1 MSRVAVVGAGLCGAT
16 AAAALEQS
24 GHQATVFDKGR
35 AVGGRMSSKRTAAG
49 YLDMGAQ
56 YFTARSAAF
65 QAQVQSWLQAGCA
78 EVWHCTTASLTYHDG
93 QSTLERS
100 ADRQLRYVGTPSMHA
115 PVKAVLAGMPVITD
129 CRIQR
134 LERVQQSWSVVSE
147 SAERYTGFDAV
158 LLAIPPVQAQ
168 QLLMQ
173 SGLGEL
179 FVAPASLLEPCWAVA
194 LRAGASGQGDAIFC
208 QHPKLRFVSH
218 QANKAGRSD
227 CYIVHF
233 NAVFSR
239 EHVEQPEAFWFKQA
253 VDILQIEFGI
263 DTQIEPL
270 AAHRWLYAS
279 QNAELQATGIIALP
293 DQQIWLG
300 GDWSN
305 GGRVENAYL
314 AGLDL
319 ATSVM
324 QYSNRATVT
333 A

>member
-1 MSRVAVVGAGLCGAT
+1 MNKVAVIGAGLCGAT
-16 AAAALEQS
+16 AAAELVQS
-24 GHQATVFDKGR
+24 GYQVTVFDKGR
-35 AVGGRMSSKRTAAG
+35 AVGGRMSSKRTEAG

-65 QAQVQSWLQAGCA
+65 QSQVQSWLQAGCA
-78 EVWHCTTASLTYHDG
+78 EVWNCTTASLTYDEGH
-93 QSTLERS
+93 STLERS
-100 ADRQLRYVGTPSMHA
+100 ADRQLRYIGTPSMQA
-115 PVKAVLAGMPVITD
+115 PVKAVLADIPVIAN
-129 CRIQR
+129 CRIHR
-134 LERVQQSWSVVSE
+134 LERLQHSWSPVSE
-147 SAERYTGFDAV
+147 SGERYADFDAV

-168 QLLMQ
+168 QLLLQ

-179 FVAPASLLEPCWAVA
+179 FVAQASLLEPCWAVA

-218 QANKAGRSD
+218 QAKKVGRSD

-233 NAVFSR
+233 NAMFSR
-239 EHVEQPEAFWFKQA
+239 ENVQQPEEFWFKQA
-253 VDILQIEFGI
+253 SDIVQLELGI
-263 DTQIEPL
+263 DTEIEPI

-279 QNAELQATGIIALP
+279 QNTELQATGIIALP
-293 DQQIWLG
+293 EQQIWLG

-319 ATSVM
+319 ARSVM
-324 QYSNRATVT
+324 QHGNRVNVT